1 MFIYPKTG
9 YQMSFCLDMY
19 VRHDNH
25 QIEGH
30 GDNLKK
36 MQIALMIPSLCKEN
50 PKVVPINGKK
60 IQDTFYFLFFVF
72 LNISST

>member
-36 MQIALMIPSLCKEN
+36 DANCSNDSKPS
-50 PKVVPINGKK
+50 PKYVKK
-60 IQDTFYFLFFVF
+60 TKNFKIHFIFRF

>member
-36 MQIALMIPSLCKEN
+36 MQIALMIPSL
-50 PKVVPINGKK
+50 VPNM
-60 IQDTFYFLFFVF
+60 
-72 LNISST
+72 